1 VPVRLFLDTNVLIS
15 AIIFPNSQTAAFLAR
30 AIERHTVVI
39 SSYVI
44 DELHDVFLRKFNSHV
59 SALETFLSEFSYEL
73 VYTPRRIEKSGLPEI
88 RDPDDLPIIVSAMVS
103 DCDYLITGDKDI
115 LEIELER
122 PIILS
127 PNQFEAV
134 DCDQFE
140 DTE

>member
-1 VPVRLFLDTNVLIS
+1 MRLFLDTNVLVS
-15 AIIFPNSQTAAFLAR
+15 AIMFPNSQTAGFLAR
-30 AIERHTVVI
+30 AVEQHIIVI

-44 DELHDVFLRKFNSHV
+44 EELHEVFRQKFNSHL

-73 VYTPRRIEKSGLPEI
+73 VYTPGEIETSGLPEI
-88 RDPDDLPIIVSAMVS
+88 RDPDDLPIIVSAIVA

-127 PNQFEAV
+127 PKEFEAV
-134 DCDQFE
+134 DGDQFE
-140 DTE
+140 DSE